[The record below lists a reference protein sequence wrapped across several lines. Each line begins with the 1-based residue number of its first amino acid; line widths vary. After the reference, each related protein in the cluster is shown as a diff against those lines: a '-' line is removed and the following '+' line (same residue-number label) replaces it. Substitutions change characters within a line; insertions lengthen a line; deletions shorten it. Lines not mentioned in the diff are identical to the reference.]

1 MENFNKINT
10 RQVYKVNWKKDPVL
24 ELLRLDF
31 KRSGTFTYLPK
42 DLVGFLGL
50 RKGEDKNLLAILD
63 SESEYNYVILILDR
77 DLISLL
83 KPIILARR
91 QKAQQLQQ
99 ELKKQLQVQRQQAE
113 AKQGDIMI
121 DTEVRT

>member
-42 DLVGFLGL
+42 DLVEFLGL
-50 RKGEDKNLLAILD
+50 RKGEDRSLIAILD

-83 KPIILARR
+83 KPIILSRR

-99 ELKKQLQVQRQQAE
+99 ELKTQLQTQQQSEKEAE
-113 AKQGDIMI
+113 QNVTYDG
-121 DTEVRT
+121 